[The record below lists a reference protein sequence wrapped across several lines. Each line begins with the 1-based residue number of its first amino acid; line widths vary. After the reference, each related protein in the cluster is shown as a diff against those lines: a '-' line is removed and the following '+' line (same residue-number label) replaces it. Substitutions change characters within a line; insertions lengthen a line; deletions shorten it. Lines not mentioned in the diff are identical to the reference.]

1 MKYENKDEVL
11 FAYRMRMFE
20 RSAKEILRLMEDQ
33 KFEDTPSLATIE
45 SWIPLFDSVPESEK
59 LKVREFDWYRRITRY
74 ADWLPESVG
83 SIQYASRFQLD

>member
-1 MKYENKDEVL
+1 MLGALKRSIFKYMKYENKDEVL

-33 KFEDTPSLATIE
+33 NFEDTPSLTTIE

-59 LKVREFDWYRRITRY
+59 LKDR
-74 ADWLPESVG
+74 
-83 SIQYASRFQLD
+83 